1 MLLTNYNTLI
11 LTFSPVELTCDYPV
25 SDMHTNCDTMGCED
39 DQLCDGLK
47 VRSFGAVHRLWTIW
61 DEKIDHGGLV
71 IIDRGRKER
80 VQQY

>member
-1 MLLTNYNTLI
+1 MLLTNSNTLI

-47 VRSFGAVHRLWTIW
+47 VRSFGAVHRL
-61 DEKIDHGGLV
+61 
-71 IIDRGRKER
+71 
-80 VQQY
+80 